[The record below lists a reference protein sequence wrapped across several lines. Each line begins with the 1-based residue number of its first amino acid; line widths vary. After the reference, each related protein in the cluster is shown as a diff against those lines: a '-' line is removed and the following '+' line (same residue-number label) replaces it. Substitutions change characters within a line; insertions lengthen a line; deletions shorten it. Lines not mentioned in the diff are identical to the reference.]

1 MRVTTISAAVRY
13 SADTGHGSWKTLELG
28 AEATIDSNEN
38 WTVALSCL
46 YDTLVSQFRAKWQNG
61 PTQPAA
67 APANGQQGDPAPHP
81 PKGPLRPSQGHQ
93 SEISTGVRPTRSNT
107 SVIRR
112 ATRSGTRT

>member
-67 APANGQQGDPAPHP
+67 APANGQQGDP
-81 PKGPLRPSQGHQ
+81 Q
-93 SEISTGVRPTRSNT
+93 RPTPRKA
-107 SVIRR
+107 RYGRLR
-112 ATRSGTRT
+112 ATRAKSALVCDPPDPIPV